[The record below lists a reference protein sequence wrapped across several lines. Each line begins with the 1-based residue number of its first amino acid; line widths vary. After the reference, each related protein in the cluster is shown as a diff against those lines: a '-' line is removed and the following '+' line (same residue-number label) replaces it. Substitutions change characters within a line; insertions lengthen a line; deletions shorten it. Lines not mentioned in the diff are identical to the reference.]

1 MRVEEPPAVVEERPE
16 KVPKVSKVVRLPE
29 PGFTDSEAEEWRA
42 NVRIRTLSDDD
53 PMSTSS
59 TSSEFRAR
67 IRRVCSLKSVR
78 DVERFLKKEELK
90 YNDDEEVDI
99 EEFNGLEAEIDDE
112 EEVVEDYEDEEMTN
126 EDVPTWSHDLEEG
139 PPKLEEHELE
149 AVDRQS
155 RKTEIERL
163 MEMKV
168 LKPISEDQAT
178 SGNYKHLSTKI
189 VYDWRHRDGQWKRR
203 GRLVARE
210 FRWLTDYDLAA
221 LFSPTGVAST
231 VKLLSALFVS
241 TDSYSLGSI
250 DIGDAYLQVEQDE
263 PTIVEV
269 DGKWYELGYTLPGQR
284 TGSSAWFNKLQGI
297 VEKYGLK
304 SDDGLP
310 ALFYRLPKDGE
321 PGIIILSHVDD
332 LEVFATK
339 KGFEDLVKKLKAEGL
354 KVKVEGPLEKN
365 HGSIGFLK
373 RTFTATLDGVEI
385 SMNAKYVES
394 LEEVLELE
402 KAFAKKLADG
412 GRAIHNKKG
421 TDTPLTPEDHHLC
434 RKGVGILLYLAP
446 ERPDLMF
453 ALKKL
458 SMKLASPTEGDSE
471 LLRFVGKYLK
481 GCPDIRLLHKT
492 SYPGCS
498 FQEKRNRSHEPVRN
512 RDIYSQKSL
521 VKICSDLDWAADCE
535 TRQSVSCGAIFVN
548 GNMVHF
554 QSRRQ
559 RSVSLASCESETIA
573 AVSVMSEGIF
583 LQKLIARITGIE
595 PEVRLYIDSSSSRQ
609 LISRKGL
616 GKARHLDVSLLWV
629 QKMKNVLVKAIKG
642 VDNPADLGT
651 KALSRDKIRKYLR
664 TLGYKGDF
672 LDEEE
677 QQVRRMKNGMKT
689 VSVSM
694 IAKIVAVL
702 MSEGICVE
710 GAFKVK
716 GQNPC
721 HGLSV
726 MSCCLICIVVC
737 CMLSMFIPAAIWDQ
751 AFRFGKEEKEEK
763 EKLGGKK
770 RKRGEM
776 ADEGNMP
783 QEIPT
788 EPTPTEAG
796 GETMEK
802 RAQELKQKA
811 IDSKAAR
818 QMALEKAEQEKA
830 LEEERA
836 AEEKENPTG
845 SGALQPKAAVG
856 SGSTVEKKD
865 NDDEDEEDSE
875 SSEEEQNSSDE
886 IEEENPTGSGKQQ
899 SVILSDVPAVEEA
912 VTTHS
917 DVPAVEEAKQQTQE
931 EESEEEK
938 KERLSREMDEY
949 FKGVLRT
956 LAAKVEGSKN
966 YSATRT
972 VLSLWNSLTVS
983 FMTPSDLQEDDLR
996 DALLLGEINRETLD
1010 TLEVQMNRA
1019 EKFRTLLRAK
1029 AQALEAER
1037 IRKNDEIAKKL
1048 GWIQQKMTEVRA
1060 EENALEKMTQ
1070 FHEDVESYVTTGL
1083 RELRNLQKSE
1093 DAREMQW
1100 SGLDYDMSK
1109 EGGEKLIGLTFYEK
1123 LFSERMSPS
1132 ESSPLV
1138 ELETSLKSFEN
1149 VTIDLEK
1156 DLAATAETGKMGPPE
1171 VPIKREPK
1179 TKPMPR
1185 PLHKEETEKKRD
1197 EKMLQVKKEKKKREV
1212 EEVAASAATAS
1223 SEDAAKR
1230 PRKEISGQEMM
1241 KELIN
1246 SDRVPTEYLDVE
1258 VSQQVWSLLGWNSRE
1273 RALCEQRAAEGQKCF
1288 FCGGPHRAFM
1298 CGDML
1303 QLACAFGQLA
1313 KQPQFG
1319 GTDRRHSLW
1328 CSSCA
1333 FANGK
1338 KAYET
1343 REDPKKTHNVPQQNS
1358 N

>member
-1 MRVEEPPAVVEERPE
+1 MKITSESTLYPWLARHACFLLNRFVVQGGKTPFEVLFDREYKGALAPWGSTVLAKPLPKIKEKGEPWKKGIFVGKDHVSNANLVSTSTGIIKARTMRRCTPVFDIETMIEACGTPWNHAQKQVVTRKPRRRLPPHRGIEALPPVPRSPSQQAASDATPTEGYQPSLDDDDGGDEGGDDEDPGEGMKRKATSSASGGTVSSEELVADEEGVPSPTKRGAEARGSTEPSPTRVRVEEPPAVVEERPE
-16 KVPKVSKVVRLPE
+16 KVPKVNKVVRLPE
-29 PGFTDSEAEEWRA
+29 PCFTDSEAEEWRS
-42 NVRIRTLSDDD
+42 NVQIRTLSDDD

-112 EEVVEDYEDEEMTN
+112 EEVVEDYEDEEMTS

-210 FRWLTDYDLAA
+210 FRWLTDYELAA

-332 LEVFATK
+332 LEVFATRR
-339 KGFEDLVKKLKAEGL
+339 GFEDLVKKLKAEGL

-365 HGSIGFLK
+365 NGSIGFLK
-373 RTFTATLDGVEI
+373 RTFMATLDGVEI

-402 KAFAKKLADG
+402 KAFAKKLPIPADG

-421 TDTPLTPEDHHLC
+421 ADTPLTPEDHHLY

-458 SMKLASPTEGDSE
+458 SMKLASPTEGDLE

-481 GCPDIRLLHKT
+481 GCPDIHLLHKT

-498 FQEKRNRSHEPVRN
+498 FQEKRNRSHEQVRN

-521 VKICSDLDWAADCE
+521 VEICSDSDWAADRE

-554 QSRRQ
+554 QSKRQ
-559 RSVSLASCESETIA
+559 RSVSLSSCESETIA
-573 AVSVMSEGIF
+573 AVSIMSEGIS
-583 LQKLIARITGIE
+583 LQKLIERITGIE

-609 LISRKGL
+609 LISRQGL
-616 GKARHLDVSLLWV
+616 GKARHLDVSLLWI

-651 KALSRDKIRKYLR
+651 KALSRDKIKKYLKA
-664 TLGYKGDF
+664 LGYKGDF
-672 LDEEE
+672 LDDEE
-677 QQVRRMKNGMKT
+677 QHVRRTKGGTKAI
-689 VSVSM
+689 SVSM
-694 IAKIVAVL
+694 IAKIVAIL

-710 GAFKVK
+710 GAFTVAKEK
-716 GQNPC
+716 NSL
-721 HGLSV
+721 HGFNIA
-726 MSCCLICIVVC
+726 SCCLICITLC
-737 CMLSMFIPAAIWDQ
+737 CILSMFMSAAVWDQ
-751 AFRFGKEEKEEK
+751 ARGFGKEKKRLEEEK
-763 EKLGGKK
+763 IRKGKGK
-770 RKRGEM
+770 M
-776 ADEGNMP
+776 AEEEGNMP
-783 QEIPT
+783 SELNDPPK
-788 EPTPTEAG
+788 EPEPTEAG
-796 GETMEK
+796 PLVMAK
-802 RAQELKQKA
+802 RVSELRQKALDAQE
-811 IDSKAAR
+811 AR
-818 QMALEKAEQEKA
+818 QEAVERAVQEQEEEKDEEQEKEKETPAGSGKPLVSNLNLDVPAVESVDKPSDVPAVESVPEEEERREIIARKIDEAFKKAMGPISGAVENTKKFAATRTVVSLWSAVVMALYTPSDLDENDLKDTLLLSELNRQTLDTLDSQAEKAERLRELLQEKKKA
-830 LEEERA
+830 LEEER
-836 AEEKENPTG
+836 
-845 SGALQPKAAVG
+845 
-856 SGSTVEKKD
+856 
-865 NDDEDEEDSE
+865 
-875 SSEEEQNSSDE
+875 
-886 IEEENPTGSGKQQ
+886 
-899 SVILSDVPAVEEA
+899 
-912 VTTHS
+912 
-917 DVPAVEEAKQQTQE
+917 
-931 EESEEEK
+931 
-938 KERLSREMDEY
+938 
-949 FKGVLRT
+949 
-956 LAAKVEGSKN
+956 
-966 YSATRT
+966 
-972 VLSLWNSLTVS
+972 
-983 FMTPSDLQEDDLR
+983 DL
-996 DALLLGEINRETLD
+996 
-1010 TLEVQMNRA
+1010 MN
-1019 EKFRTLLRAK
+1019 
-1029 AQALEAER
+1029 QR
-1037 IRKNDEIAKKL
+1037 ITKKL
-1048 GWIQQKMTEVRA
+1048 NWIIQKRTEIQA
-1060 EENALEKMTQ
+1060 EENSLEKMIRY
-1070 FHEDVESYVTTGL
+1070 HENINKYVSQAL
-1083 RELRNLQKSE
+1083 DELRRIQKSPE
-1093 DAREMQW
+1093 AEAIQW
-1100 SGLDYDMSK
+1100 AGLGYDFTK
-1109 EGGEKLIGLTFYEK
+1109 EGGEKLQQLSFYEK
-1123 LFSERMSPS
+1123 MFSEKMM
-1132 ESSPLV
+1132 
-1138 ELETSLKSFEN
+1138 
-1149 VTIDLEK
+1149 TIE
-1156 DLAATAETGKMGPPE
+1156 ATAE
-1171 VPIKREPK
+1171 
-1179 TKPMPR
+1179 
-1185 PLHKEETEKKRD
+1185 KEMDTALRQFDVVDLE
-1197 EKMLQVKKEKKKREV
+1197 
-1212 EEVAASAATAS
+1212 AAPARGAGSSANLT
-1223 SEDAAKR
+1223 
-1230 PRKEISGQEMM
+1230 
-1241 KELIN
+1241 
-1246 SDRVPTEYLDVE
+1246 
-1258 VSQQVWSLLGWNSRE
+1258 
-1273 RALCEQRAAEGQKCF
+1273 
-1288 FCGGPHRAFM
+1288 
-1298 CGDML
+1298 
-1303 QLACAFGQLA
+1303 
-1313 KQPQFG
+1313 
-1319 GTDRRHSLW
+1319 
-1328 CSSCA
+1328 
-1333 FANGK
+1333 
-1338 KAYET
+1338 
-1343 REDPKKTHNVPQQNS
+1343 
-1358 N
+1358 